1 MINAHS
7 YPNFE
12 LRESTLVDHLDYPD
26 VAVFVCKASAPI
38 TLTFSRNL
46 EVGWRCR
53 VIQGSTSVV
62 TVAAG
67 PGATMNNRRG
77 FTGTSGQHSAIG
89 IMAVSDGAFV
99 LVGDGA

>member
-26 VAVFVCKASAPI
+26 VAVFVCKASARI
-38 TLTFSRNL
+38 TLTFSRYL
-46 EVGWRCR
+46 EAGWRCR

-67 PGATMNNRRG
+67 PGATMNNRQG

-89 IMAVSDGAFV
+89 IIAVSDGAFV